1 LFNIFKQLP
10 EVRVEDNTCNTNDD
24 NHSTIPEIGDDPH
37 MDSAWG
43 TSTRSVDKPRVL
55 DEESYTDEE
64 NRIYYDKKMKK
75 YEERISNS
83 VSIETAINAYD
94 QQDVE
99 KANTSSPSTHSME
112 ESEVQLLIM

>member
-1 LFNIFKQLP
+1 LLQSIEFDLFNIFKQLP
-10 EVRVEDNTCNTNDD
+10 EVRVEDNTNDD
-24 NHSTIPEIGDDPH
+24 NHRTIPEIGDDPH

-43 TSTRSVDKPRVL
+43 TSTRSIDKPRVL
-55 DEESYTDEE
+55 HEESYTDEE

-99 KANTSSPSTHSME
+99 KANTSSPSTDSME
-112 ESEVQLLIM
+112 

>member
-1 LFNIFKQLP
+1 
-10 EVRVEDNTCNTNDD
+10 
-24 NHSTIPEIGDDPH
+24 
-37 MDSAWG
+37 
-43 TSTRSVDKPRVL
+43 
-55 DEESYTDEE
+55 
-64 NRIYYDKKMKK
+64 MKK

-99 KANTSSPSTHSME
+99 KANTSSPSTDSME

>member
-1 LFNIFKQLP
+1 
-10 EVRVEDNTCNTNDD
+10 
-24 NHSTIPEIGDDPH
+24 

-64 NRIYYDKKMKK
+64 NRIYYDEKIKK

-83 VSIETAINAYD
+83 ISIETAINAYD

-99 KANTSSPSTHSME
+99 EAME
-112 ESEVQLLIM
+112 ESEV

>member
-1 LFNIFKQLP
+1 
-10 EVRVEDNTCNTNDD
+10 
-24 NHSTIPEIGDDPH
+24 

-43 TSTRSVDKPRVL
+43 TSTRSIDKPRVL
-55 DEESYTDEE
+55 HEESYTDEE

-99 KANTSSPSTHSME
+99 KANTSSPSTDSME